1 MINKKIKLNELES
14 LHLKNNLPYNK
25 LKINFYLNT
34 VFDTTFFLSDAS
46 SLKWD
51 ASGKALIENIKSI
64 TINNKKISNGDN
76 IGMYIHTNKKN
87 CIKIILNDY
96 INKDIRLNYNIDY
109 FNYTV
114 NPNKDIKYNNIIV
127 YGKVKNGYRR

>member
-76 IGMYIHTNKKN
+76 IGMYIHTDKKN